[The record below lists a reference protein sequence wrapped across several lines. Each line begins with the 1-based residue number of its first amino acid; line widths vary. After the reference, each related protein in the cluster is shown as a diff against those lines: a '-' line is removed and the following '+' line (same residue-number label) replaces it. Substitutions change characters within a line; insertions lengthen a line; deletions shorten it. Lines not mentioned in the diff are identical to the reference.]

1 MLSRESRR
9 IQKMKARQSRTRAK
23 AARPAAG
30 RAGRKVI
37 VEFPAALYAETERA
51 TEQLSINRSTLI
63 RSAVQEFLDKWH
75 REELEK
81 ELAEG
86 YVANAREA
94 RETAEAFSHVDSE
107 LP

>member
-1 MLSRESRR
+1 
-9 IQKMKARQSRTRAK
+9 MKARHSRTTAK
-23 AARPAAG
+23 AARAAGG

-51 TEQLSINRSTLI
+51 TRQLSINWSILI

-81 ELAEG
+81 QLADG
-86 YVANAREA
+86 YVANARQA
-94 RETAEAFSHVDSE
+94 RDAAQAFSHVDSE
-107 LP
+107 PP